1 MVQSARR
8 RRSVRERALIGTEV
22 VTGAAASI
30 GGVLLAAR
38 PDGSLLKADRS
49 ALSTSPFTDWRLPG
63 ALLAVLVGG
72 GFLGAAAWHLR
83 DGAHA
88 REVSLLAGAGLIAFE
103 GTELKWIGFQ
113 PLEGVFAGVGLLVI
127 GLAWR
132 TPPRSRA
139 PKGPREAGRSTVG
152 PSPRLLEAGPNEE
165 RGD

>member
-1 MVQSARR
+1 
-8 RRSVRERALIGTEV
+8 
-22 VTGAAASI
+22 
-30 GGVLLAAR
+30 
-38 PDGSLLKADRS
+38 
-49 ALSTSPFTDWRLPG
+49 
-63 ALLAVLVGG
+63 LAVLVGG

-165 RGD
+165 RGG